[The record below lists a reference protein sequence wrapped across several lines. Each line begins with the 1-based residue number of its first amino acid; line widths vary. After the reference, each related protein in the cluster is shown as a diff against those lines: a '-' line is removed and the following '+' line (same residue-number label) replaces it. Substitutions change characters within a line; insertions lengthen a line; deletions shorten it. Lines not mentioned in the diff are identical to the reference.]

1 MTRADA
7 FALLTEYTKNPNLL
21 KHGLAVEAVMR
32 RYAEIFQQD
41 PNEWGIVGLLHDFD
55 YEIHPTA
62 DEHPQKGADIL
73 RQRGFSVEII
83 HAILAHAPHTGEPRN
98 TLLKKV
104 IFASDELAG
113 LVVAVALVRPN
124 KLLSEVTVES
134 VIKKMNQPSF
144 AAKVNRDEINQG
156 TAELGVP
163 LDKHVQ
169 TVIESLQAIHS
180 ELGL

>member
-1 MTRADA
+1 MTRTEAY
-7 FALLTEYTKNPNLL
+7 ALLTEYTKNPNLI

-32 RYAEIFQQD
+32 QYAELYQQD
-41 PNEWGIVGLLHDFD
+41 SEEWGIVGLLHDFD

-62 DEHPQKGADIL
+62 DEHPQKGAVIL
-73 RQRGFSVEII
+73 RQRGVSEEII
-83 HAILAHAPHTGEPRN
+83 DAILAHAPHTGEPRD
-98 TLLKKV
+98 TQLKKA

-134 VIKKMNQPSF
+134 VMKKLNQPSF
-144 AAKVNRDEINQG
+144 AAKVNRDEIHQG

-163 LDKHVQ
+163 LEKHVQ